1 MTEFGAS
8 QIYLIPWRRVL
19 VLAGFG
25 LGLVGLLGRA
35 FYVQIWQRDFYQRR
49 ADRQQIRLATLPA
62 HRGQLL
68 DRGGVPL
75 AISAPVQSVCINPRK
90 FQASAEQLR
99 ALARSLGISER
110 NLATRIGSN
119 RHRTFLYLKRHL
131 PPAEAERIA
140 QLEIEGLFLKPEFKR
155 YYPAAEVTSHL
166 LGFTD
171 IDQHG
176 QEGLEQGFEAQLQG
190 VPGRMRVVQDR
201 RGRIIEAIEAIQ
213 EAKPGRD
220 VALSIDRRLQY
231 WGYLELKRA
240 VVEHRAKGGMLVLVD
255 AHTGEVLAL
264 ANQPAFNPNL
274 RRALAQ
280 GYFRNRAVTD
290 SFEPGST
297 LKPFTLACA
306 LRAKVVGADFKL
318 DTNPGWLRVGRHLVR
333 DHHNYGV
340 LDLAGILHKSSN
352 VGVTQ
357 VALRMSPQTFAACL
371 EDFGF
376 GRPVG
381 VEFPGEARGFLP
393 DPSGWGKFEQATIA
407 FGYGL
412 SVSTLQLARAYTAL
426 ADGGVLHSLTLLP
439 RDRDDQAKRVM
450 PSAVASQVLK
460 MLEGVVSQHGT
471 ALQAQV
477 AGYRVAGKTG
487 TAKIAVRGAY
497 ADARYRAL
505 FVGLAPVSAPRLVL
519 VVVIEEPAG
528 EQYYGGEV
536 AAPVFARVMGMALR
550 LLGVPADA
558 VPEARQ
564 PALVV
569 KLDGSRGE
577 YGSQAQ

>member
-1 MTEFGAS
+1 MAGVGAS
-8 QIYLIPWRRVL
+8 QIYIAPWRRVL

-25 LGLVGLLGRA
+25 LGLAGLLVRA
-35 FYVQIWQRDFYQRR
+35 CYVQIWQRDFYQRR
-49 ADRQQIRLATLPA
+49 AERQQIRVATLPA

-75 AISAPVQSVCINPRK
+75 AISAPVESVCINPRR

-99 ALARSLGISER
+99 ALARGLGMSER
-110 NLATRIGSN
+110 NLASRIRSN
-119 RHRTFLYLKRHL
+119 HHRAFLYLKRHL

-140 QLEIEGLFLKPEFKR
+140 QLEIEALFLKPEFKR

-176 QEGLEQGFEAQLQG
+176 QEGLEKQFETQLQG

-201 RGRIIEAIEAIQ
+201 RGRIIEAIEAVQ
-213 EAKPGRD
+213 EAQPGHD
-220 VALSIDRRLQY
+220 VRLSIDRRLQY

-240 VVEHRAKGGMLVLVD
+240 VTEHRAKGGMLVLVD

-274 RRALAQ
+274 RRSLSE
-280 GYFRNRAVTD
+280 GHFRNRAVVD

-297 LKPFTLACA
+297 LKPFTLVCA
-306 LRAKVVGADFKL
+306 LRERAVGADFKL

-352 VGVTQ
+352 IGITQ

-381 VEFPGEARGFLP
+381 IEFPGEAQGVLTE
-393 DPSGWGKFEQATIA
+393 PSGWGKFEQATIA

-412 SVSTLQLARAYTAL
+412 SVSTSQLARAYTAL

-439 RDRDDQAKRVM
+439 RDRDDKAKRVM
-450 PSAVASQVLK
+450 PPAVASQVLK

-471 ALQAQV
+471 ALKAQV

-487 TAKIAVRGAY
+487 TARIAVPGGY
-497 ADARYRAL
+497 ADDRYRAL

-519 VVVIEEPAG
+519 AVVIEEPAG

-550 LLGVPADA
+550 LLGVPPDT
-558 VPEARQ
+558 VPEARH
-564 PALVV
+564 PTLVM
-569 KLDGSRGE
+569 KPDGSQG
-577 YGSQAQ
+577 

>member
-8 QIYLIPWRRVL
+8 QIYIVPWRRAL

-25 LGLVGLLGRA
+25 LGLAGLMVRA

-49 ADRQQIRLATLPA
+49 ADRQQIRVVVLPA

-75 AISAPVQSVCINPRK
+75 AVSAPVQSVCINPRK
-90 FQASAEQLR
+90 FQASAQQLR
-99 ALARSLGISER
+99 ALARGLNLSER
-110 NLATRIGSN
+110 NLASRIRSN
-119 RHRTFLYLKRHL
+119 RHRAFLYLKRHL
-131 PPAEAERIA
+131 PPAEAEQIA

-155 YYPAAEVTSHL
+155 YYPAAEVASQL

-176 QEGLEQGFEAQLQG
+176 QEGLEQWFEEELQG

-201 RGRIIEAIEAIQ
+201 RGRIIEAIEAVQ
-213 EAKPGRD
+213 ETHPGHD
-220 VALSIDRRLQY
+220 VRLSIDLRLQY

-240 VVEHRAKGGMLVLVD
+240 VIEHRAKGGMLVLVD

-274 RRALAQ
+274 RRSLAQ
-280 GYFRNRAVTD
+280 GQFRNRAVVD

-297 LKPFTLACA
+297 LKPFTVACA
-306 LRAKVVGADFKL
+306 LRERAVGADFKL
-318 DTNPGWLRVGRHLVR
+318 DTHPGWLRVGRHLVR

-340 LDLAGILHKSSN
+340 LDLAGILGKSSN
-352 VGVTQ
+352 VGITQ
-357 VALRMSPQTFAACL
+357 VALRMSPQAFAACL
-371 EDFGF
+371 KDFGF

-381 VEFPGEARGFLP
+381 VGFPGEAQGVLT
-393 DPSGWGKFEQATIA
+393 DPSGWGKFAQATIA

-412 SVSTLQLARAYTAL
+412 SVSALQLARAYTAL
-426 ADGGVLHSLTLLP
+426 ADNGVLHSLTLLP

-450 PSAVASQVLK
+450 PPAVASRVLK
-460 MLEGVVSQHGT
+460 MLEGVVSQQGT
-471 ALQAQV
+471 AVQAEV
-477 AGYRVAGKTG
+477 PGYRVAGKTG
-487 TAKIAVRGAY
+487 TAKIAVPGGY
-497 ADARYRAL
+497 ADGRYRAL

-519 VVVIEEPAG
+519 AVVIEEPAG

-550 LLGVPADA
+550 LLGVPPDA
-558 VPEARQ
+558 VSEARHT
-564 PALVV
+564 
-569 KLDGSRGE
+569 RW
-577 YGSQAQ
+577 